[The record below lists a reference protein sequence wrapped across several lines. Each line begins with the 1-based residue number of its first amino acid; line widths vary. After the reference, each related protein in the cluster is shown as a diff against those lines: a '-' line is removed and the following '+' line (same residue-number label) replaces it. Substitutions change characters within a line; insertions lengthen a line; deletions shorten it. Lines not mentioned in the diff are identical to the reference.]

1 MSVIRDIADAVKNG
15 RAKLVK
21 QLVPQ
26 ALEEGI
32 SAGEILNEGLLAG
45 MQQIG
50 ELFKRNEIYV
60 PEVLIGARAMNAG
73 TDILKPYLMGEDAQ
87 PRGTVVIGTA
97 ESDLHDIGK
106 NLVRMMLEG
115 KGFKVIDLGVN
126 VTADKFIEAV
136 KEHKPQIL
144 AISALL
150 TTSMPAM
157 GVTIERL
164 KKEGLRDSV
173 KVMVGGAPVT
183 ESFAEEIGAD
193 AYTSDA
199 ASAADM
205 AVKLIG

>member
-199 ASAADM
+199 VSAADM